1 MSTLKY
7 RERTSVS
14 LDKGISKAIYNHSID
29 TGIPLSKLTDEAIED
44 FLIKHKIEYEK
55 ADTFKRRKK

>member
-1 MSTLKY
+1 MGDLKY

-14 LDKGISKAIYNHSID
+14 LDKGLLKAIYNHSID
-29 TGIPLSKLTDEAIED
+29 VGIPLSRLMDEAIEN

-55 ADTFKRRKK
+55 ADTFKRKKK